1 MKISDNNKVNH
12 FVNNLALVSNF
23 NEEYKE
29 LHKKV
34 LEVKEE
40 VSFRI
45 FCIHNFDNDN
55 QSVDTLKNY
64 FIINK

>member
-12 FVNNLALVSNF
+12 FVNNLALVSNL

-45 FCIHNFDNDN
+45 FCIYNFDNDN
-55 QSVDTLKNY
+55 QSVDIIKQY